1 MNQKK
6 SESLFES
13 ARNYMPGGVNSP
25 VRAFG
30 AVGGTPPFIAAA
42 KGARITDADGN
53 EFIDFVGSWG
63 PMIFGHAHPAIVAAV
78 QKTAE
83 NGMSFGAPTA
93 LEIELAQR
101 VVNAV
106 PSIEKVRFVNSGTEA
121 TMSAIRLAR
130 GFTGRSKIL
139 KFAGCYHGHSDLL
152 LAQAGSGIATFGLPD
167 TPGVPAGAVEETLTV
182 PYNDLEAVKAVFEK
196 FPGDIAA
203 VILEPIAANM
213 GVILPQP
220 GYLQGLRELTTQN
233 GSVLIFDEV
242 ITGFRL
248 GLGGAQAHF
257 DVMPDLT
264 CLGKIIGGGM
274 PVGAYGGKAEIMG
287 HIAPEGPV
295 YQAGTLSGNPLAMAA
310 GIAMLDELAKKGV
323 YERLDFLGEKLATG
337 LGEAAAAAGITVQ
350 QSRVGSLLGMFF
362 CDKAVH
368 NYAGA
373 KKSDTDRFARYF
385 HAMLQSGFYLAPSQF
400 EACFVSLAHSEAD
413 IDAMIAAAKAVM
425 QAL

>member
-6 SESLFES
+6 SQQLF
-13 ARNYMPGGVNSP
+13 AKAQNFLPGGVNSP

-30 AVGGTPPFIAAA
+30 AVGGTPPFIESA
-42 KGARITDADGN
+42 KGARVFDADNN
-53 EFIDFVGSWG
+53 EFIDFVASWG
-63 PMIFGHAHPAIVAAV
+63 PMILGHAHPAIISAV

-83 NGMSFGAPTA
+83 NGMSFGAPTS
-93 LEIELAQR
+93 LEIELASR

-130 GFTGRSKIL
+130 GFTGRTKIL

-167 TPGVPAGAVEETLTV
+167 TPGVPAGAVEETLTA
-182 PYNDLEAVKAVFEK
+182 PYNDLDAVKEVYEK
-196 FPGDIAA
+196 FPGEIAA
-203 VILEPIAANM
+203 IILEPVAANM
-213 GVILPQP
+213 GVILPKD
-220 GYLQGLRELTTQN
+220 GFLQGLRRLSTQH
-233 GSVLIFDEV
+233 GSLLIFDEV

-274 PVGAYGGKAEIMG
+274 PVGAYGGRAEIMG

-310 GIAMLDELAKKGV
+310 GIAMLDELAKAGV
-323 YERLDFLGEKLATG
+323 YEQLDFLGEKLATG
-337 LGEAAAAAGITVQ
+337 IGEAAEAAGIPVQ
-350 QSRVGSLLGMFF
+350 QSRVASLLGMFF
-362 CDKAVH
+362 CESPVND
-368 NYAGA
+368 YAGA
-373 KKSDTDRFARYF
+373 KNSNTARFGEFF
-385 HAMLQSGFYLAPSQF
+385 HAMLENGIYLAPSQF
-400 EACFVSLAHSEAD
+400 EACFVSLAHTEED
-413 IDAMIAAAKAVM
+413 IEAMIAAAKKVM
-425 QAL
+425 QTL

>member
-1 MNQKK
+1 MNQKN
-6 SESLFES
+6 SESLFDK
-13 ARNYMPGGVNSP
+13 ARDFMPGGVNSP

-30 AVGGTPPFIAAA
+30 AVGGTPPFIASA

-53 EFIDFVGSWG
+53 EFVDFVASWG
-63 PMIFGHAHPAIVAAV
+63 PMILGHAHPAIVEAV

-93 LEIELAQR
+93 LEIELASR

-182 PYNDLEAVKAVFEK
+182 PYNDLDAVRDVFDK
-196 FPGDIAA
+196 FPGEIAA
-203 VILEPIAANM
+203 IILEPVAANM
-213 GVILPQP
+213 GVILPAA
-220 GYLQGLRELTTQN
+220 GFLQGLRELTTRN

-257 DVMPDLT
+257 EVMPDLT

-274 PVGAYGGKAEIMG
+274 PVGAYGGRAEIMA

-295 YQAGTLSGNPLAMAA
+295 YQAGTRSGNPSARAA
-310 GIAMLDELAKKGV
+310 GIATQE
-323 YERLDFLGEKLATG
+323 
-337 LGEAAAAAGITVQ
+337 
-350 QSRVGSLLGMFF
+350 
-362 CDKAVH
+362 
-368 NYAGA
+368 
-373 KKSDTDRFARYF
+373 
-385 HAMLQSGFYLAPSQF
+385 
-400 EACFVSLAHSEAD
+400 
-413 IDAMIAAAKAVM
+413 
-425 QAL
+425 